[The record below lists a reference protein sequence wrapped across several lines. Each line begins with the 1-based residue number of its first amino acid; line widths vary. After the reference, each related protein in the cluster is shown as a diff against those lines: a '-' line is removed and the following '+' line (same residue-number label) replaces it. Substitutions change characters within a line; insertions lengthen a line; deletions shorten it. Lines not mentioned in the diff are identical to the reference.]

1 MVLLNFHLTIQVLH
15 GTWALLCSTS
25 CRENQ
30 TNQNERLKWRQM
42 HLHFLLSWV
51 AVYIGPF
58 SEIPRPYWAIATI
71 SVLSNVSGCWTGQL
85 PVSLILISIGWWEN
99 HVDKGAPVGKFSLL
113 FSAIRGMFRYPLNL
127 FSRFYQV
134 FGSNQRKH
142 ERDETIYS
150 DICQPVEIIGFCRH
164 DAYFSGRGFHDA
176 RRTCVWCYLWPL
188 PFGYQKR
195 FHPVR

>member
-1 MVLLNFHLTIQVLH
+1 MVIFNFHLTIQVLH
-15 GTWALLCSTS
+15 GILITNCLYLVPALFNFLSRKPDELKRAAKMAIDAFAFFAQLSGCLHWTFIRDTTALLSNS
-25 CRENQ
+25 YDFSFIQ
-30 TNQNERLKWRQM
+30 RQRM
-42 HLHFLLSWV
+42 LD
-51 AVYIGPF
+51 
-58 SEIPRPYWAIATI
+58 
-71 SVLSNVSGCWTGQL
+71 WTL

-176 RRTCVWCYLWPL
+176 RRTCVWCYL
-188 PFGYQKR
+188 
-195 FHPVR
+195 

>member
-15 GTWALLCSTS
+15 GILITNCLYLVPALFNFLSRKPDEPKRAAKIATDAFAFFAQLSGCLHWTFIRDTTALLSNS
-25 CRENQ
+25 YDFSFIQ
-30 TNQNERLKWRQM
+30 RQRM
-42 HLHFLLSWV
+42 LD
-51 AVYIGPF
+51 
-58 SEIPRPYWAIATI
+58 
-71 SVLSNVSGCWTGQL
+71 WTL

-176 RRTCVWCYLWPL
+176 RRTCVWCYL
-188 PFGYQKR
+188 
-195 FHPVR
+195 